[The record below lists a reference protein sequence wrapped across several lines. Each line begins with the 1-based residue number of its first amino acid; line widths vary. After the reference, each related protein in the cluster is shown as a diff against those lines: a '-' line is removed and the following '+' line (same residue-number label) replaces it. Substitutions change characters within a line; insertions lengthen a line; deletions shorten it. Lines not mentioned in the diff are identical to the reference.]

1 MRGSGRRRRR
11 ARTVEDILL
20 RLPRRLLWWE
30 ALPQHEEL
38 AAPLATKAVAE
49 QAVDEELLAVVLVH
63 FIIAH
68 GSNAGEGIGGLAIVK
83 RFAPTQSTLRSF

>member
-1 MRGSGRRRRR
+1 M
-11 ARTVEDILL
+11 
-20 RLPRRLLWWE
+20 
-30 ALPQHEEL
+30 PQHEEL

-68 GSNAGEGIGGLAIVK
+68 GSYASEGIGGLA
-83 RFAPTQSTLRSF
+83 LD

>member
-1 MRGSGRRRRR
+1 M
-11 ARTVEDILL
+11 
-20 RLPRRLLWWE
+20 
-30 ALPQHEEL
+30 PQHEEL

-68 GSNAGEGIGGLAIVK
+68 GSNAGEGIGGLGCQAL
-83 RFAPTQSTLRSF
+83 FAPTVHVGEL